1 MILDTMHLQGKT
13 ALITGAGRG
22 IGRGVAIAYAQAGA
36 DVALVSR
43 STEQL
48 DEVAEEARG
57 LGVRAVSITADIGA
71 PEDIDRAIKA
81 TVEALGRIDILVNNA
96 GINYRTPTIDFPM
109 EEFDK
114 IIDVNLRGVWYLS
127 QQAAKQMLAQ
137 GDGGRIINTTS
148 LASHMGVPGLSA
160 YAASK
165 GGVGMI
171 IKVMAVEWA
180 EAGITVNGVS
190 PGYIATPL
198 TQPLRD
204 DEEKNAWI
212 LSRIPMKRWGT
223 PQDMAGIYVFLASD
237 ASAYITGQLFPVD
250 GGWLAG

>member
-1 MILDTMHLQGKT
+1 M
-13 ALITGAGRG
+13 
-22 IGRGVAIAYAQAGA
+22 
-36 DVALVSR
+36 SR
-43 STEQL
+43 SQDQL
-48 DEVAEEARG
+48 DEVAAQARA
-57 LGVRAVSITADIGA
+57 LGVTAVSIVADIGKPA
-71 PEDIDRAIKA
+71 DIEAAIST
-81 TVEALGRIDILVNNA
+81 TVEKFDRLDILVNNA
-96 GINYRTPTIDFPM
+96 GINFRTPTVDFPI

-137 GDGGRIINTTS
+137 GDGGRIINTAS

-180 EAGITVNGVS
+180 PEGITVNGVS

-212 LSRIPMKRWGT
+212 LSRIPMQRWGT

-237 ASAYITGQLFPVD
+237 AAAYITGQLFPVD